1 MPRSPVRRSAS
12 AALGAALVALG
23 GAACRHAAPPPPADW
38 SPLVGAVRSF
48 SGLYR
53 ASCCGGR
60 RFNAAVRADGE
71 RLFVSISVRPRGAVF
86 EAWLA
91 PDGAWAAEAPWTCR
105 WPLESGRLPLG
116 DDATLPLDAAVLSV
130 LLAGRLPEGTLAV
143 EGSPGWVTAP
153 AGSGWLRARVAGTP
167 ARLERVEAGQAGM
180 AAEVRAL
187 LGEHHGTVPGT
198 IAVEAA
204 GERLRLELVEWRPGS
219 PAVAEPAWLA
229 APACAE
235 GS

>member
-1 MPRSPVRRSAS
+1 VRRSAS

-23 GAACRHAAPPPPADW
+23 GAACRHAAPPPADW

-60 RFNAAVRADGE
+60 RFTAAVRADGE
-71 RLFVSISVRPRGAVF
+71 RLLVSISVRPRGAVF

-91 PDGAWAAEAPWTCR
+91 ADGAWAAEAPWSCR

-116 DDATLPLDAAVLSV
+116 DDATLPLDAALLSV
-130 LLAGRLPEGTLAV
+130 LLAGRLPAGAVAV
-143 EGSPGWVTAP
+143 EGQAGWVEAST
-153 AGSGWLRARVAGTP
+153 GSGWLRGRVSGSP
-167 ARLERVEAGQAGM
+167 ARLVLVEAGQEGLK
-180 AAEVRAL
+180 AEVSAV

-198 IAVEAA
+198 IAVEAG
-204 GERLRLELVEWRPGS
+204 GERLRFELVEWRPGS
-219 PAVAEPAWLA
+219 PAVADPAWLA
-229 APACAE
+229 APTCAE

>member
-1 MPRSPVRRSAS
+1 LPVRRSAS
-12 AALGAALVALG
+12 AALVAALVALG
-23 GAACRHAAPPPPADW
+23 GTACRHALPPPADW
-38 SPLVGAVRSF
+38 SPLVGAARSF

-60 RFNAAVRADGE
+60 RFTAAVRSDGE
-71 RLFVSISVRPRGAVF
+71 RLLLSVSVRPRGVVF
-86 EAWLA
+86 EAWIA
-91 PDGAWAAEAPWTCR
+91 PTGAWAAEAPWSCR

-116 DDATLPLDAAVLSV
+116 DRAALPIDPALLAV
-130 LLAGRLPEGTLAV
+130 LLAGRLPEGAV
-143 EGSPGWVTAP
+143 ALEGAPGWVEVVT
-153 AGSGWLRARVAGTP
+153 GSDWLRGRVSGAP
-167 ARLERVEAGQAGM
+167 ARLVRVEAGAAGLP
-180 AAEVRAL
+180 AEVIAELDR
-187 LGEHHGTVPGT
+187 HHGTVPGT

-219 PAVAEPAWLA
+219 QAVPEPAWLA